1 MTPPIVIIVAAGSGT
16 RFGSELPKQFLPL
29 CGQPVLAHA
38 IDAFRKALPEARII
52 TVLSSSMTHLWNN
65 LCLSHGIEP
74 TEIVAG
80 GESRWESVKNAIE
93 AIADAPPSS
102 IVLIHDGARPLVDN
116 GIITRAVAA
125 ARNTDG
131 AIPAI
136 PVTDSLRRLNSD
148 EVHSE
153 PVDRAPFRAV
163 QTPQAFSLWRL
174 REAYKLPY
182 QPGFTDDDSVLA
194 EAGFSNIVLVEG
206 SPRNIKITTPVDML
220 LAEAIIKAYGSAN
233 PTTLQR

>member
-52 TVLSSSMTHLWNN
+52 TVLFKFHDTPLEQPVPKPWNRAYGN
-65 LCLSHGIEP
+65 RSGRRVQVGVC
-74 TEIVAG
+74 
-80 GESRWESVKNAIE
+80 KNAIE

-182 QPGFTDDDSVLA
+182 QPGFTDDASVLA